1 MIQKNSR
8 YAWFIWILGASFF
21 FFEYIVRVSPGVL
34 VQELIQ
40 AFHINAYQLGLLSS
54 AFSLSY
60 ISMQIP
66 VGTLVDKYS
75 VRWLVGFMA
84 LLCAGSTFLF
94 ASTETFQWAVLARFL
109 IGITGAFA
117 FVGALKIATLFFSP
131 KHFGFLA
138 GMTQALGML
147 GASVGVGPLSAV
159 IASEGWRHTLMFL
172 GGLIGVLALLIFIL
186 VKDKPAGEG
195 LSEREN
201 HSIWDGI
208 VIVFK
213 SPHTW
218 INVLIVGLLYAP
230 TMVFGELWGP
240 LYITRVYNVSPIDAA
255 SVISVIFIG
264 WAIGSPLFGW
274 ISDRIQRRKPI
285 VIGSALFSLLFISI
299 ILYCPSL
306 PLPWLFVAAFLYGFS
321 NVGVSTCY
329 AVAAELTPNRYAGT
343 ALGFTNMASILLGA
357 LFQPV
362 VGRLLDLHWSGEMVN
377 GVRFY
382 SATDLQSAMISLPV
396 CLVFCL
402 VLCFFLKE
410 SYPERRSTAPKR
422 L

>member
-1 MIQKNSR
+1 MIKKNSR
-8 YAWFIWILGASFF
+8 YAWFIWTLGASFF

-75 VRWLVGFMA
+75 VRWLVGLMA

-94 ASTETFQWAVLARFL
+94 ASTGTFEWAILARFL

-117 FVGALKIATLFFSP
+117 FVGALKIATMFFSA

-147 GASVGVGPLSAV
+147 GASAGVGPLSVV
-159 IASEGWRHTLMFL
+159 IASMGWRHTLMCL
-172 GGLIGVLALLIFIL
+172 SGLIAVLALLIFIL
-186 VKDKPAGEG
+186 VKDKPAGSG
-195 LSEREN
+195 LSERDS
-201 HSIWDGI
+201 HSIWEGL
-208 VIVFK
+208 VTVFK
-213 SPHTW
+213 SRHTW
-218 INVLIVGLLYAP
+218 INVVIIGLLYAP

-240 LYITRVYNVSPIDAA
+240 LYIERVYNVSPVEAA

-264 WAIGSPLFGW
+264 WAIGSPLLGW
-274 ISDRIQRRKPI
+274 ISDRMQRRKPI
-285 VIGSALFSLLFISI
+285 VILSAALSLLFIFI
-299 ILYCPSL
+299 VLYCPAL
-306 PLPWLFVAAFLYGFS
+306 PLPWLFVVAFLYGFS

-329 AVAAELTPNRYAGT
+329 AIAAELTPNQFSGT

-357 LFQPV
+357 LFQPI
-362 VGRLLDLHWSGEMVN
+362 VGRLLDIHWDGKWVDGM
-377 GVRFY
+377 RYY
-382 SATDLQSAMISLPV
+382 SAADLQTAMLSLPV
-396 CLVFCL
+396 CLMLCL
-402 VLCFFLKE
+402 ILCFFLKE
-410 SYPERRSTAPKR
+410 SYPGRATH
-422 L
+422 

>member
-1 MIQKNSR
+1 
-8 YAWFIWILGASFF
+8 
-21 FFEYIVRVSPGVL
+21 
-34 VQELIQ
+34 
-40 AFHINAYQLGLLSS
+40 
-54 AFSLSY
+54 
-60 ISMQIP
+60 MQIP

-84 LLCAGSTFLF
+84 LLCAASTFLF
-94 ASTETFQWAVLARFL
+94 ASTETFHWAVFARFL

-147 GASVGVGPLSAV
+147 GASAGVGPLSAV
-159 IASEGWRHTLMFL
+159 IASAGWRHTLMFL
-172 GGLIGVLALLIFIL
+172 GGLIAVLALFIFIL
-186 VKDKPAGEG
+186 VKDKPAGDD
-195 LSEREN
+195 LAERKS
-201 HSIWDGI
+201 HSIWEGI
-208 VIVFK
+208 ATVFK
-213 SPHTW
+213 SRHTW
-218 INVLIVGLLYAP
+218 INVVIIGLLYAP

-240 LYITRVYNVSPIDAA
+240 LYISRVYNVSMIDAA

-285 VIGSALFSLLFISI
+285 VMGSAAFSLLFIFI

-306 PLPWLFVAAFLYGFS
+306 SLPWLFVVAFLYGFS

-329 AVAAELTPNRYAGT
+329 AVAAELTPNRFSGT

-357 LFQPV
+357 LFQPI
-362 VGRLLDLHWSGEMVN
+362 VGRLLDLHWDGKLVD
-377 GVRFY
+377 GVRYY
-382 SATDLQSAMISLPV
+382 SATDLQTAMISLPV
-396 CLVFCL
+396 CLVLCL
-402 VLCFFLKE
+402 LLCFFLKE
-410 SYPERRSTAPKR
+410 SYPGRNK
-422 L
+422 

>member
-8 YAWFIWILGASFF
+8 YAWFIWTLGASFF

-34 VQELIQ
+34 VNELIQ
-40 AFHINAYQLGLLSS
+40 AFNINAYQLGLISS

-75 VRWLVGFMA
+75 VRCLLGFMA

-94 ASTETFQWAVLARFL
+94 ASTGTFEWAVLARFL

-147 GASVGVGPLSAV
+147 GASAGIGPLSAV
-159 IASEGWRHTLMFL
+159 IASMGWRHSLMIL
-172 GGLIGVLALLIFIL
+172 SGVIAVLSALIFIL
-186 VKDKPAGEG
+186 VKDKPGCEDLLEHKKHSMREG
-195 LSEREN
+195 M
-201 HSIWDGI
+201 
-208 VIVFK
+208 VTVFK
-213 SPHTW
+213 SRHTW
-218 INVLIVGLLYAP
+218 INVVIIGLLYAP

-240 LYITRVYNVSPIDAA
+240 LYISRVYNISPTEAA
-255 SVISVIFIG
+255 SVVSVIFIG

-285 VIGSALFSLLFISI
+285 IVGSVAFSLLFIFI

-306 PLPWLFVAAFLYGFS
+306 PLPLLFVVAFLYGFS

-329 AVAAELTPNRYAGT
+329 AVAAELTPNQYAGT
-343 ALGFTNMASILLGA
+343 ALGFTNMAAVLLGA
-357 LFQPV
+357 AFQPV
-362 VGRLLDLHWSGEMVN
+362 VGRLLDRHWDGTLVD
-377 GVRFY
+377 GARFY
-382 SATDLQSAMISLPV
+382 SVSDLQMAMVSLPV
-396 CLVFCL
+396 CLVFCI
-402 VLCFFLKE
+402 VLCLFLKE
-410 SYPERRSTAPKR
+410 SYPGHK
-422 L
+422 

>member
-1 MIQKNSR
+1 MIRKNSR
-8 YAWFIWILGASFF
+8 YAWFIWALGASFF
-21 FFEYIVRVSPGVL
+21 FLEYIVRVSPGVL
-34 VQELIQ
+34 VQELIH
-40 AFHINAYQLGLLSS
+40 AFNINAYQLGLLSS

-84 LLCAGSTFLF
+84 LLCAASTFLF
-94 ASTETFQWAVLARFL
+94 ATTGTFQWAVLARFL

-147 GASVGVGPLSAV
+147 GASAGVGPLSVV
-159 IASEGWRHTLMFL
+159 IAMAGWRHTLMYL
-172 GGLIGVLALLIFIL
+172 GGLIAVLALLIFIL
-186 VKDKPAGEG
+186 VKDKPAEDDRVREG
-195 LSEREN
+195 SHTLLKGVLTVLKNRY
-201 HSIWDGI
+201 
-208 VIVFK
+208 
-213 SPHTW
+213 TW
-218 INVLIVGLLYAP
+218 INVMIIGLLYAP

-240 LYITRVYNVSPIDAA
+240 LYISRVYNISMIDAA

-264 WAIGSPLFGW
+264 WAIGSPLFGF

-285 VIGSALFSLLFISI
+285 VIASAAFSLLFIFI

-306 PLPWLFVAAFLYGFS
+306 SLSWLFVIAFLYGFS

-329 AVAAELTPNRYAGT
+329 AIAAELTPNHYAGT

-357 LFQPV
+357 LFQPI
-362 VGRLLDLHWSGEMVN
+362 VGRLLDLHWDGKLVD
-377 GVRFY
+377 GVRYY
-382 SATDLQSAMISLPV
+382 SATDLQTAMISLPI
-396 CLVFCL
+396 CL
-402 VLCFFLKE
+402 VLCLLLCIFLRE
-410 SYPERRSTAPKR
+410 SYPKTNIHCK
-422 L
+422 

>member
-8 YAWFIWILGASFF
+8 YAWLVWTLGASFF

-34 VQELIQ
+34 VNDLIQ

-94 ASTETFQWAVLARFL
+94 ATTHTFPLAVLARFL

-117 FVGALKIATLFFSP
+117 FVGALKIATMFFSS

-147 GASVGVGPLSAV
+147 GASAGVGPLSAIV
-159 IASEGWRHTLMFL
+159 ASMGWRDTLMSL
-172 GGLIGVLALLIFIL
+172 GGLIAVLAVLIFVL
-186 VKDKPAGEG
+186 VKDKPTNAGIKEPH
-195 LSEREN
+195 
-201 HSIWDGI
+201 HSIWDGL
-208 VIVFK
+208 VVVFK
-213 SPHTW
+213 NPHTW
-218 INVLIVGLLYAP
+218 INVLIIGLLYAP

-240 LYITRVYNVSPIDAA
+240 LYINRVYHITPVQAA
-255 SVISVIFIG
+255 SVVSIIFIG
-264 WAIGSPLFGW
+264 WAIGGPFFGW

-285 VIGSALFSLLFISI
+285 IIGSTIFSLIFISI
-299 ILYCPSL
+299 ILYCPGL
-306 PLPWLFVAAFLYGFS
+306 PLTWLFVVAFLYGFS
-321 NVGVSTCY
+321 NIGVSTCY
-329 AVAAELTPNRYAGT
+329 AVAAELSPNQYAGT

-357 LFQPV
+357 LFQPI
-362 VGRLLDLHWSGEMVN
+362 VGKLLDLHWDGTIVD
-377 GVRFY
+377 GVRSY
-382 SATDLQSAMISLPV
+382 SAHDLQTAMISLPV
-396 CLVFCL
+396 CLVVCLILCL
-402 VLCFFLKE
+402 VLKE
-410 SYPERRSTAPKR
+410 SYGANRR
-422 L
+422 

>member
-1 MIQKNSR
+1 MIQKNSH
-8 YAWFIWILGASFF
+8 YAWFIWALAASFF

-34 VQELIQ
+34 VKELIQ

-60 ISMQIP
+60 IAMQIP

-75 VRWLVGFMA
+75 VRWLLGFMA
-84 LLCAGSTFLF
+84 LLCATSTFLF

-147 GASVGVGPLSAV
+147 GASAGVGPLSV
-159 IASEGWRHTLMFL
+159 LVESLGWRHTLMCL
-172 GGLIGVLALLIFIL
+172 GGLILVLSGLIFLL
-186 VKDKPAGEG
+186 VKDKPGSTE
-195 LSEREN
+195 LHERN
-201 HSIWDGI
+201 NPSHSIWEGLI
-208 VIVFK
+208 TVFK
-213 SPHTW
+213 SPYTW
-218 INVLIVGLLYAP
+218 VNVVIIGLLYAP
-230 TMVFGELWGP
+230 TMIFGELWGP
-240 LYITRVYNVSPIDAA
+240 LYITRVYHVSPIQAA
-255 SVISVIFIG
+255 SVVSVVFIG

-285 VIGSALFSLLFISI
+285 IIGSAAFSLLFILI

-306 PLPWLFVAAFLYGFS
+306 PFSGLLVAAFLYGLS

-329 AVAAELTPNRYAGT
+329 AVACELTPNQYAGT

-357 LFQPV
+357 LFQPII
-362 VGRLLDLHWSGEMVN
+362 GRLLDLHWDGKMLN
-377 GVRFY
+377 GMREY
-382 SATDLQSAMISLPV
+382 SATDLQSAMIALPV
-396 CLVFCL
+396 CLVLCL
-402 VLCFFLKE
+402 VLCCFLKE
-410 SYPERRSTAPKR
+410 SYGANRH
-422 L
+422 

>member
-8 YAWFIWILGASFF
+8 YAWFVWVLGASFF

-40 AFHINAYQLGLLSS
+40 AFKINAYQLGLLSS

-84 LLCAGSTFLF
+84 LLCAVSTFLF
-94 ASTETFQWAVLARFL
+94 ATTNTFQWAVLARFL

-117 FVGALKIATLFFSP
+117 FVGALKMATLFFSP

-147 GASVGVGPLSAV
+147 GASAGVGPLSAV
-159 IASEGWRHTLMFL
+159 IASLGWRHTLMSL
-172 GGLIGVLALLIFIL
+172 GGLIAILAILIFLL
-186 VKDKPAGEG
+186 VKDRPVSASV
-195 LSEREN
+195 SEST
-201 HSIWDGI
+201 HSIWDGLI
-208 VIVFK
+208 TVFK
-213 SPHTW
+213 SRHTW
-218 INVLIVGLLYAP
+218 INVAIIGLLYAP

-240 LYITRVYNVSPIDAA
+240 LYISRVYNLSLIDAA

-285 VIGSALFSLLFISI
+285 VICSAALSLLFIFI

-306 PLPWLFVAAFLYGFS
+306 PKPLLYVMAFLYGFS

-329 AVAAELTPNRYAGT
+329 AIAAELTPNKYAGT

-357 LFQPV
+357 LFQPI
-362 VGRLLDLHWSGEMVN
+362 VGYLLDLHWDGKLLD
-377 GVRFY
+377 GVREY
-382 SATDLQSAMISLPV
+382 SAMDLQTAMISLPI
-396 CLVFCL
+396 CL
-402 VLCFFLKE
+402 VLCLVLCLFLKE
-410 SYPERRSTAPKR
+410 SYPNRQI
-422 L
+422 

>member
-1 MIQKNSR
+1 MIQKDSR
-8 YAWFIWILGASFF
+8 YAWFIWALGASFF
-21 FFEYIVRVSPGVL
+21 FLEYIVRVSPGVL

-40 AFHINAYQLGLLSS
+40 VFNINALQLGLLSS

-75 VRWLVGFMA
+75 VRMLVGFMA
-84 LLCAGSTFLF
+84 LLCAVSTVLF
-94 ASTETFQWAVLARFL
+94 ASTDTFQWAVLARFL

-131 KHFGFLA
+131 RHFGFLA

-147 GASVGVGPLSAV
+147 GASAGVGPLSAV
-159 IASEGWRHTLMFL
+159 IEGMGWRHTLMGL
-172 GGLIGVLALLIFIL
+172 GGLIAILAAMIFIL
-186 VKDKPAGEG
+186 VKDKPASDAGI
-195 LSEREN
+195 ERDS
-201 HSIWDGI
+201 HSIWEGLMT
-208 VIVFK
+208 VFK
-213 SPHTW
+213 SRHTW
-218 INVLIVGLLYAP
+218 INVVIVGLLYAP

-240 LYITRVYNVSPIDAA
+240 LYINRVYHVSAVEAA
-255 SVISVIFIG
+255 SVISVVFIG

-285 VIGSALFSLLFISI
+285 VFASAAFSLLFIFI
-299 ILYCPSL
+299 ILYCPAM
-306 PLPWLFVAAFLYGFS
+306 PLSWLFVVAFLYGFS

-329 AVAAELTPNRYAGT
+329 AIAAELTPNRFAGT

-362 VGRLLDLHWSGEMVN
+362 VGRLLDMHWDGKVVD
-377 GVRFY
+377 GVRYY
-382 SATDLQSAMISLPV
+382 SAADLQTAMVSLPV
-396 CLVFCL
+396 CLVLCL
-402 VLCFFLKE
+402 VLCFFLRE
-410 SYPERRSTAPKR
+410 SYPGRGQRAVC
-422 L
+422 

>member
-8 YAWFIWILGASFF
+8 YAWLVWTLGASFF

-34 VQELIQ
+34 VNDLIQ

-84 LLCAGSTFLF
+84 LLCACSTFLF
-94 ASTETFQWAVLARFL
+94 ATTHTFHLAVLARFL

-117 FVGALKIATLFFSP
+117 FVGALKIATMFFSS

-147 GASVGVGPLSAV
+147 GASAGVGPLSAIV
-159 IASEGWRHTLMFL
+159 ASMGWRDTLMSL
-172 GGLIGVLALLIFIL
+172 GGLIAVLALLIFVL
-186 VKDKPAGEG
+186 VKDKPANASIKEPH
-195 LSEREN
+195 
-201 HSIWDGI
+201 HSIWNGL
-208 VIVFK
+208 VVVFK
-213 SPHTW
+213 NPHTW
-218 INVLIVGLLYAP
+218 INVLIIGLLYAP

-240 LYITRVYNVSPIDAA
+240 LYINRVYHITPVQAA
-255 SVISVIFIG
+255 SVVSVIFIG
-264 WAIGSPLFGW
+264 WAIGGPFFGW

-285 VIGSALFSLLFISI
+285 IIGSTIFSLIFISI
-299 ILYCPSL
+299 ILYCPGL
-306 PLPWLFVAAFLYGFS
+306 PLTWLFVVAFLYGFS
-321 NVGVSTCY
+321 NIGVSTCY
-329 AVAAELTPNRYAGT
+329 AVAAELSPNQYAGT

-357 LFQPV
+357 LFQPI
-362 VGRLLDLHWSGEMVN
+362 VGKLLDLHWDGTIID
-377 GVRFY
+377 GVRSY
-382 SATDLQSAMISLPV
+382 SAHDLQTAMISLPV
-396 CLVFCL
+396 CLVVCLILCL
-402 VLCFFLKE
+402 VLKE
-410 SYPERRSTAPKR
+410 SYGANRR
-422 L
+422 

>member
-8 YAWFIWILGASFF
+8 YAWFIWVLGASFF

-34 VQELIQ
+34 VHDLIQ
-40 AFHINAYQLGLLSS
+40 AFNINAYQIGLLSS

-75 VRWLVGFMA
+75 VRLLVGFMA
-84 LLCAGSTFLF
+84 LLCAACTVLF
-94 ASTETFQWAVLARFL
+94 ATTTTFHLAVFARFL

-131 KHFGFLA
+131 KHFGLLA

-147 GASVGVGPLSAV
+147 GASAGIGPLSAV
-159 IASEGWRHTLMFL
+159 VQAMGWRSTLLSL
-172 GGLIGVLALLIFIL
+172 GGLIGLLSVLIFLL
-186 VKDKPAGEG
+186 VKDKPMTSGV
-195 LSEREN
+195 SSPR
-201 HSIWDGI
+201 HSILDGL

-213 SPHTW
+213 NPHTW
-218 INVLIVGLLYAP
+218 VNVLIIGLLYAP

-240 LYITRVYNVSPIDAA
+240 LYINRVYHLTSIEAA
-255 SVISVIFIG
+255 SVVSVIFIG

-285 VIGSALFSLLFISI
+285 IIASVGFSLLFISI
-299 ILYCPSL
+299 LLYCPNL
-306 PLPWLFVAAFLYGFS
+306 PLSWLFVMAFLYGFS

-329 AVAAELTPNRYAGT
+329 AVACELTPNQYAGT

-357 LFQPV
+357 LFQPL
-362 VGRLLDLHWSGEMVN
+362 VGWLLDKHWSGQWVD
-377 GVRFY
+377 GVRYY
-382 SATDLQSAMISLPV
+382 SAGDLQSAMVALPI

-402 VLCFFLKE
+402 ILCLFLKE
-410 SYPERRSTAPKR
+410 SYGGNQHSRSAS
-422 L
+422 

>member
-8 YAWFIWILGASFF
+8 YAWFVWSLGASFF

-34 VQELIQ
+34 VNELIQ

-60 ISMQIP
+60 IAMQIP

-75 VRWLVGFMA
+75 IRWLIGFMA
-84 LLCAGSTFLF
+84 LLCAVSTFLF
-94 ASTETFQWAVLARFL
+94 STTNTFQWAVLARFL

-117 FVGALKIATLFFSP
+117 FVGALKIATLYFSP

-147 GASVGVGPLSAV
+147 GASAGLGPLSLL
-159 IASEGWRHTLMFL
+159 ISSIGWR
-172 GGLIGVLALLIFIL
+172 LALLLLAGFIAILSLLIFIL
-186 VKDKPAGEG
+186 VKDKQTTVSRSERAPHSVWEG
-195 LSEREN
+195 LLT
-201 HSIWDGI
+201 
-208 VIVFK
+208 VFK
-213 SPHTW
+213 SSHTW
-218 INVLIVGLLYAP
+218 VNVLIIGLLYAP

-240 LYITRVYNVSPIDAA
+240 VYISRVYGISPIQAA
-255 SVISVIFIG
+255 SVVSVILVG

-285 VIGSALFSLLFISI
+285 IYASAALSLVFILI
-299 ILYCPSL
+299 ILYCPFL
-306 PLPWLFVAAFLYGFS
+306 PLPLLFVVAFLYGFS

-329 AVAAELTPNRYAGT
+329 AVACELTPNRYAGT

-357 LFQPV
+357 LFQPI
-362 VGRLLDLHWSGEMVN
+362 VGWILDCHWDGQLVD
-377 GVRFY
+377 GARFY
-382 SATDLQSAMISLPV
+382 STHALQTAMMELPI
-396 CLVFCL
+396 CLVLCF

-410 SYPERRSTAPKR
+410 SYPIGHKPK
-422 L
+422 

>member
-8 YAWFIWILGASFF
+8 YAWLVWTLGASFF

-34 VQELIQ
+34 VNDLIQ

-94 ASTETFQWAVLARFL
+94 ASTDTFHLAVLARFL

-117 FVGALKIATLFFSP
+117 FVGALKIATMFFSS

-147 GASVGVGPLSAV
+147 GASAGVGPLSAIV
-159 IASEGWRHTLMFL
+159 ASMGWRNTLMSL
-172 GGLIGVLALLIFIL
+172 GGLIAILALLIFVL
-186 VKDKPAGEG
+186 VKDKPTNVGTKEPH
-195 LSEREN
+195 
-201 HSIWDGI
+201 HSIWNGL
-208 VIVFK
+208 VVVFK
-213 SPHTW
+213 NPHTW
-218 INVLIVGLLYAP
+218 INVLIIGLLYAP

-240 LYITRVYNVSPIDAA
+240 LYINRVYNITPVQAA
-255 SVISVIFIG
+255 SVVSVIFIG
-264 WAIGSPLFGW
+264 WAIGGPFFGW
-274 ISDRIQRRKPI
+274 ISDRIQKRKPI
-285 VIGSALFSLLFISI
+285 IIGSIIFSLLFISI
-299 ILYCPSL
+299 ILYCPGLSL
-306 PLPWLFVAAFLYGFS
+306 TWLFVVAFLYGFS
-321 NVGVSTCY
+321 NIGVSTCY
-329 AVAAELTPNRYAGT
+329 AVAAELSPNQYSGT

-357 LFQPV
+357 VFQPI
-362 VGRLLDLHWSGEMVN
+362 VGKLLDLHWDGTMID
-377 GVRFY
+377 GVRSY
-382 SATDLQSAMISLPV
+382 SAYDLQTAMVSLPV
-396 CLVFCL
+396 CLILCL
-402 VLCFFLKE
+402 VLCFVLKE
-410 SYPERRSTAPKR
+410 SYGANRR
-422 L
+422 

>member
-8 YAWFIWILGASFF
+8 YAWFIWTLGASFF

-34 VQELIQ
+34 AQELIQ
-40 AFHINAYQLGLLSS
+40 SFNINAYQLGLLSS

-94 ASTETFQWAVLARFL
+94 ATTGTFEWAVLARFL

-117 FVGALKIATLFFSP
+117 FVGALKIATMFFSA

-147 GASVGVGPLSAV
+147 GASAGVGPLSVA
-159 IASEGWRHTLMFL
+159 IASMGWRHTLMCL
-172 GGLIGVLALLIFIL
+172 GGLIAVLALLIFIL
-186 VKDKPAGEG
+186 VKDKPAGDGLKERGSHSTWEG
-195 LSEREN
+195 L
-201 HSIWDGI
+201 
-208 VIVFK
+208 VTVFK
-213 SPHTW
+213 SRHTW
-218 INVLIVGLLYAP
+218 INVVIIGLLYAP

-240 LYITRVYNVSPIDAA
+240 LYIERVYNISHVEAA

-285 VIGSALFSLLFISI
+285 VIASAALSLLFIFI
-299 ILYCPSL
+299 ILYCPTL
-306 PLPWLFVAAFLYGFS
+306 PLSWVFVVAFLYGFS

-329 AVAAELTPNRYAGT
+329 AIAAELTPNHFAGT

-357 LFQPV
+357 LFQPI
-362 VGRLLDLHWSGEMVN
+362 VGRLLDVHWDGKLVDGM
-377 GVRFY
+377 RYY
-382 SATDLQSAMISLPV
+382 SASDLQVAMISLPV
-396 CLVFCL
+396 CLVICL
-402 VLCFFLKE
+402 ILCLFLKE
-410 SYPERRSTAPKR
+410 SYPGRRVS
-422 L
+422 

>member
-8 YAWFIWILGASFF
+8 YAWFVWALGASFF

-34 VQELIQ
+34 VNELIQ
-40 AFHINAYQLGLLSS
+40 AFHINAYQLGLISS

-75 VRWLVGFMA
+75 VRWLLGFMA

-94 ASTETFQWAVLARFL
+94 ASTGTFEWAVLARFL

-147 GASVGVGPLSAV
+147 GASAGIGPLSAV
-159 IASEGWRHTLMFL
+159 IASMGWRHSLMIL
-172 GGLIGVLALLIFIL
+172 GGVIVVLSLLIFIL
-186 VKDKPAGEG
+186 VKDKPANE
-195 LSEREN
+195 SVPEQKV
-201 HSIWDGI
+201 HSMRTG
-208 VIVFK
+208 VVTVFK
-213 SPHTW
+213 SRHTW
-218 INVLIVGLLYAP
+218 INVVIIGLLYAP

-240 LYITRVYNVSPIDAA
+240 LYISRVYNISPIEAA
-255 SVISVIFIG
+255 SVVSVIFIG
-264 WAIGSPLFGW
+264 WALGSPLFGW

-285 VIGSALFSLLFISI
+285 IIGSAAFSLLFIFI
-299 ILYCPSL
+299 ILYCPAL
-306 PLPWLFVAAFLYGFS
+306 PLSWLFVMAFLYGFS

-329 AVAAELTPNRYAGT
+329 AVAAELTPNQYAGT

-362 VGRLLDLHWSGEMVN
+362 VGRLLDMHWDGKMVE

-382 SATDLQSAMISLPV
+382 SAGDLQTAMISLPV
-396 CLVFCL
+396 CLVLCFI
-402 VLCFFLKE
+402 LCFFLKE
-410 SYPERRSTAPKR
+410 SYPRHK
-422 L
+422 

>member
-8 YAWFIWILGASFF
+8 YAWFIWVLGASFF

-40 AFHINAYQLGLLSS
+40 SFHINAYQLGLLSS

-94 ASTETFQWAVLARFL
+94 ATTETFEWAVFARFL

-117 FVGALKIATLFFSP
+117 FVGALKIATMFFSE

-147 GASVGVGPLSAV
+147 GASAGVGPLSVV
-159 IASEGWRHTLMFL
+159 IVTIGWRHTLMCL
-172 GGLIGVLALLIFIL
+172 GGLIAVLALLIFIL
-186 VKDKPAGEG
+186 VKDKPVDHG
-195 LSEREN
+195 LPERSS
-201 HSIWDGI
+201 HSIWEGL
-208 VIVFK
+208 VTVFK
-213 SPHTW
+213 SRYTW
-218 INVLIVGLLYAP
+218 INVVIIGLLYAP

-240 LYITRVYNVSPIDAA
+240 LYIERVYNASPVEAA

-264 WAIGSPLFGW
+264 WAIGSPLLGW
-274 ISDRIQRRKPI
+274 LSDRIQRRKPI
-285 VIGSALFSLLFISI
+285 VIASAAFSLLFIFI
-299 ILYCPSL
+299 ILYCPAL
-306 PLPWLFVAAFLYGFS
+306 PLPWVFVVAFLYGFS

-329 AVAAELTPNRYAGT
+329 AIAAELTPNHFAGT

-357 LFQPV
+357 LFQPI
-362 VGRLLDLHWSGEMVN
+362 VGRLLDIYWDGTLVN
-377 GVRFY
+377 GIRVY
-382 SATDLQSAMISLPV
+382 SAGDLKTAMISLPV
-396 CLVFCL
+396 CLVICL
-402 VLCFFLKE
+402 ILCFFLKE
-410 SYPERRSTAPKR
+410 SYPGQGKTA
-422 L
+422 

>member
-8 YAWFIWILGASFF
+8 YAWFIWTLGASFF

-34 VQELIQ
+34 AQQLFQ

-60 ISMQIP
+60 IAMQIP

-94 ASTETFQWAVLARFL
+94 ASTDTFQWAVFARFL

-147 GASVGVGPLSAV
+147 GAAAGAGPLSV
-159 IASEGWRHTLMFL
+159 VVASMGWRHTLMFL
-172 GGLIGVLALLIFIL
+172 AGLIAVLSLLIFVL
-186 VKDKPAGEG
+186 VKDKPASDG
-195 LSEREN
+195 LPERET
-201 HSIWDGI
+201 HSIWEG
-208 VIVFK
+208 VVVVFK
-213 SPHTW
+213 SKHTW
-218 INVLIVGLLYAP
+218 INVVIIGLLYAP
-230 TMVFGELWGP
+230 TMVLGELWGP
-240 LYITRVYNVSPIDAA
+240 LYISRVYNVSPIEAA
-255 SVISVIFIG
+255 SVISVILLG

-285 VIGSALFSLLFISI
+285 IVCSAAFSLIFIFI

-306 PLPWLFVAAFLYGFS
+306 PMPWLFVVAFLYGFS

-329 AVAAELTPNRYAGT
+329 AVAAELTPNHYAGT

-357 LFQPV
+357 LFLPI
-362 VGRLLDLHWSGEMVN
+362 VGRLLDLHWDGKLVDGM
-377 GVRFY
+377 RFY
-382 SATDLQSAMISLPV
+382 SAADLQSAMISLPI
-396 CLVFCL
+396 CLVLCL
-402 VLCFFLKE
+402 ILCFFLKE
-410 SYPERRSTAPKR
+410 SYPGRAIKSG

>member
-8 YAWFIWILGASFF
+8 YAWFIWTLGASFF

-40 AFHINAYQLGLLSS
+40 AFNINAYQLGLLSS

-84 LLCAGSTFLF
+84 LLCAASTFLF

-147 GASVGVGPLSAV
+147 GASAGVGPLSAV
-159 IASEGWRHTLMFL
+159 IASAGWRHTLISL
-172 GGLIGVLALLIFIL
+172 AGLIAVLALLIFTL
-186 VKDKPAGEG
+186 VKDKPVEEG
-195 LSEREN
+195 LSERKT
-201 HSIWDGI
+201 HSILEG
-208 VIVFK
+208 VFTVFK
-213 SPHTW
+213 SRHTW
-218 INVLIVGLLYAP
+218 INVAIIGLLYAP

-240 LYITRVYNVSPIDAA
+240 LYISRVYNVSLIDAA

-285 VIGSALFSLLFISI
+285 VIGSAAFSLVFIAI

-306 PLPWLFVAAFLYGFS
+306 PLSWLFIVAFLYGFS

-357 LFQPV
+357 LFQPI
-362 VGRLLDLHWSGEMVN
+362 VGRLLDLHWDGTLVN
-377 GVRFY
+377 GTRFY
-382 SATDLQSAMISLPV
+382 SATDLQTAMLSLPV
-396 CLVFCL
+396 CLVLCL
-402 VLCFFLKE
+402 ILCLFLKE
-410 SYPERRSTAPKR
+410 SYPKSHSNTN
-422 L
+422 

>member
-8 YAWFIWILGASFF
+8 YAWFIWTLGASFF

-40 AFHINAYQLGLLSS
+40 AFDINAYQLGLLSS

-84 LLCAGSTFLF
+84 LLCAASTFLF
-94 ASTETFQWAVLARFL
+94 ASTSTFHWAVFARFL

-147 GASVGVGPLSAV
+147 GASVGVGPLSKV
-159 IASEGWRHTLMFL
+159 IASMGWRHTLIL
-172 GGLIGVLALLIFIL
+172 LAGLIAVLALLIFIL
-186 VKDKPAGEG
+186 VKDKPAGHVLHEQQ
-195 LSEREN
+195 S
-201 HSIWDGI
+201 HSIWKGI
-208 VIVFK
+208 VTVFK

-240 LYITRVYNVSPIDAA
+240 LYISRVYNVSLIDAA
-255 SVISVIFIG
+255 GVISVIFIG

-285 VIGSALFSLLFISI
+285 VIGSAAFSLIFISI

-306 PLPWLFVAAFLYGFS
+306 PLHWLIVVAFLYGFS

-329 AVAAELTPNRYAGT
+329 AVAAELTPNQYAGT

-362 VGRLLDLHWSGEMVN
+362 VGRLLDLHWDGAMVD
-377 GVRFY
+377 GARFY
-382 SATDLQSAMISLPV
+382 SAADLQAAMISLPV
-396 CLVFCL
+396 CLVVCL
-402 VLCFFLKE
+402 FLCVFLRE
-410 SYPERRSTAPKR
+410 SYPRAPKH